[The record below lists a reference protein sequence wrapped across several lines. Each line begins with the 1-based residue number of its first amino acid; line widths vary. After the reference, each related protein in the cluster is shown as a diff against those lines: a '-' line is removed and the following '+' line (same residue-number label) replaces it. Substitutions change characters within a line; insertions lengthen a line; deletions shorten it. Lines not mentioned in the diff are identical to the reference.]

1 MRDEAMYRTAA
12 LALIALLGALPGEM
26 RGAEL
31 RVFGAISGQVRNAA
45 GVGQMGALVQVL
57 NRSERVVHR
66 TLAGPD
72 GWFRVEGLPPDSY
85 SVRVTLASF
94 VPALR
99 NHVVVRPGVE
109 SFLQVQ
115 LSQLFSSIELV
126 YVAPGQTGLL
136 SEDWKWVLRSSTA
149 TRPVLRLLPQQP
161 SWQTASA
168 ARSAYGAGQLRGVV
182 KLSGG
187 DGASAPTL
195 GSEPEL
201 GTAFALATSLFGNNE
216 FRVSGNVGYASTSGA
231 PTAGFRT
238 SYIRNGD
245 GLAPTPEVE
254 LTVRQAALRQAG
266 LGFLQ
271 GQGAAVETPVL
282 RTMSVRV
289 GDRMELAPGVQLTY
303 GAMLESVVFLDRLN
317 LLSPYARL
325 TWDLGELG
333 VIESGFTSG
342 APAYEL
348 ITGESSLQDGLTG
361 LAIFPR
367 VSLRG
372 GKARVQKS
380 QSLEMGY
387 RKVAGTRT
395 YSAAVYQ
402 DALRDAA
409 LTASGDSI
417 FAPGDLL
424 PDLASSSY
432 VFNIGDYRGF
442 GYMASVTQELWNAW
456 SAGFAAGASS
466 MLIQD
471 VGGAAASAMD
481 VRGGVRPVRRPWA
494 SLRVTGVLPQ
504 SGTRITTSYLWTP
517 PGSAG
522 LGHAFLTQ
530 KWQPQ
535 LGLNVTLRQPLPLA
549 AGPGRLEMSA
559 ELRNLLAQGYLP
571 VSSPDGRRLWL
582 IQLPRAVRGGI
593 SFIF

>member
-1 MRDEAMYRTAA
+1 MHRIAA
-12 LALIALLGALPGEM
+12 LALIALLGAVPGEM
-26 RGAEL
+26 CGAEL
-31 RVFGAISGQVRNAA
+31 NLSGAISGQVRNAA
-45 GVGQMGALVQVL
+45 GVGQMGALVHIL
-57 NRSERVVHR
+57 NRSDRVVQR
-66 TLAGPD
+66 ALAGPD
-72 GWFRVEGLPPDSY
+72 GWFRVEGLPADTY

-109 SFLQVQ
+109 SFLQIQ

-136 SEDWKWVLRSSTA
+136 SEDWKWVLRSATA
-149 TRPVLRLLPQQP
+149 TRPVLRMLPQQP
-161 SWQTASA
+161 SWQTASS
-168 ARSAYGAGQLRGVV
+168 ARSASGIGPLRGVV

-201 GTAFALATSLFGNNE
+201 GTAFALATSLFGDNE
-216 FRVSGNVGYASTSGA
+216 FRVSGNVGYAATSGA

-238 SYIRNGD
+238 SYSRTGD

-266 LGFLQ
+266 MGFLH
-271 GQGAAVETPVL
+271 GRGAAVEMPVL

-317 LLSPYARL
+317 LLSPYAKL
-325 TWDLGELG
+325 TWDLGEMG
-333 VIESGFTSG
+333 VLESGFASG

-348 ITGESSLQDGLTG
+348 ITGEGSLQDGLTG
-361 LAIFPR
+361 LAMFPR
-367 VSLRG
+367 ISLRG
-372 GKARVQKS
+372 GRARVQKN
-380 QSLEMGY
+380 QSLELGY
-387 RKVAGTRT
+387 RKVSGTRT
-395 YSAAVYQ
+395 YAAALYQ

-409 LTASGDSI
+409 LTASGAAI
-417 FAPGDLL
+417 FAPGELL

-432 VFNIGDYRGF
+432 VFNVGDYRGF
-442 GYMASVTQELWNAW
+442 GYMASVTQDLWGAW
-456 SAGFAAGASS
+456 TAGFAAGASS

-471 VGGAAASAMD
+471 AGGAAASAMD
-481 VRGGVRPVRRPWA
+481 VRGWVRPVRRPWA
-494 SLRVTGVLPQ
+494 TLRLAGVVPHA
-504 SGTRITTSYLWTP
+504 GTRIATSYLWTP

-530 KWQPQ
+530 QWQPQ

-549 AGPGRLEMSA
+549 AGPGRLEMTA

>member
-1 MRDEAMYRTAA
+1 MHRTAA
-12 LALIALLGALPGEM
+12 LALIALLSALPVEM

-31 RVFGAISGQVRNAA
+31 KVFGAISGQVRNAA
-45 GVGQMGALVQVL
+45 GIGQMGALVQVM
-57 NRSERVVHR
+57 NRSERVVQR

-72 GWFRVEGLPPDSY
+72 GWFRIEGLPPDTY

-109 SFLQVQ
+109 SLLQIQ

-161 SWQTASA
+161 SWQTASS
-168 ARSAYGAGQLRGVV
+168 ARSASGIGPMRGVV

-216 FRVSGNVGYASTSGA
+216 FRVSGNVGYAAASGA

-238 SYIRNGD
+238 SYTRTGD
-245 GLAPTPEVE
+245 GFEPTPEVE

-266 LGFLQ
+266 MGFLH
-271 GQGAAVETPVL
+271 GQGAAVEMPVL

-289 GDRMELAPGVQLTY
+289 GDRMDLAPGLQLTY

-325 TWDLGELG
+325 TWDLGEMG

-348 ITGESSLQDGLTG
+348 ITGEGSLQDGLTG

-372 GKARVQKS
+372 GQARVQKT
-380 QSLEMGY
+380 QSLELGY
-387 RKVAGTRT
+387 RKISGGRT
-395 YSAAVYQ
+395 YAAALYQ

-409 LTASGDSI
+409 LTASGQAI
-417 FAPGDLL
+417 FSAGELL

-432 VFNIGDYRGF
+432 VFNVGDYRGF
-442 GYMASVTQELWNAW
+442 GYMASVTQELWSAW

-471 VGGAAASAMD
+471 AGGAAPGAAL
-481 VRGGVRPVRRPWA
+481 VRGWIRPVRRPWA
-494 SLRVTGVLPQ
+494 SLRLAGAIPHT
-504 SGTRITTSYLWTP
+504 GTRFTNSYLWTP

-530 KWQPQ
+530 QWQPQ
-535 LGLNVTLRQPLPLA
+535 LGLNVAIRQPLPLA
-549 AGPGRLEMSA
+549 AGPGRLEMTA

>member
-1 MRDEAMYRTAA
+1 MHRTAA
-12 LALIALLGALPGEM
+12 LALIALLGAEGQLC
-26 RGAEL
+26 GADL
-31 RVFGAISGQVRNAA
+31 KVFGAISGQVRNSA

-57 NRSERVVHR
+57 NRCERVVQR
-66 TLAGPD
+66 ALTSPEGY
-72 GWFRVEGLPPDSY
+72 FRFEGLPPDTY
-85 SVRVTLASF
+85 SVRVSLASF
-94 VPALR
+94 VPAMR
-99 NHVVVRPGVE
+99 NHIVVRPGVE
-109 SFLQVQ
+109 SYLSIQ
-115 LSQLFSSIELV
+115 LANLFSSIELV
-126 YVAPGQTGLL
+126 YLAPGQTGLL

-149 TRPVLRLLPQQP
+149 TRPVLRLMPQQP

-168 ARSAYGAGQLRGVV
+168 ARSSAGAGPLRGVV
-182 KLSGG
+182 RISGG

-195 GSEPEL
+195 GAEPEL

-238 SYIRNGD
+238 SYTRTGD
-245 GLAPTPEVE
+245 GFEPAPEVE

-266 LGFLQ
+266 MGFLH
-271 GQGAAVETPVL
+271 GQGAPVEVPVL

-289 GDRMELAPGVQLTY
+289 GDRLALAPGLQLTY

-325 TWDLGELG
+325 TWDLGDAG

-342 APAYEL
+342 AAAYEL
-348 ITGESSLQDGLTG
+348 IAGEATLQEGLTG
-361 LAIFPR
+361 LAMFPR

-372 GKARVQKS
+372 GRARVQKN
-380 QSLEMGY
+380 QSLELGY
-387 RKVAGTRT
+387 RRTAGTRT
-395 YSAAVYQ
+395 YTAALYQ
-402 DALRDAA
+402 DSLRDAA
-409 LTASGDSI
+409 LTASGAAV
-417 FAPGDLL
+417 FAPGELL

-442 GYMASVTQELWNAW
+442 GYMASVTQQLWGAW
-456 SAGFAAGASS
+456 AAGLAAGAAS

-471 VGGAAASAMD
+471 GGAAASAAD

-494 SLRVTGVLPQ
+494 ALRMTGTVPQ
-504 SGTRITTSYLWTP
+504 TGTRITTSYLWTP
-517 PGSAG
+517 AGSAG
-522 LGHAFLTQ
+522 LAHAFLTQ

-535 LGLNVTLRQPLPLA
+535 SGLNVSLRQPLPVP

-571 VSSPDGRRLWL
+571 ITSPDGRRLWL

>member
-1 MRDEAMYRTAA
+1 MYRTAA

-31 RVFGAISGQVRNAA
+31 KVFGAISGQVRNAA

-57 NRSERVVHR
+57 NRSERVVQR

-109 SFLQVQ
+109 SFLQIQ

-168 ARSAYGAGQLRGVV
+168 ARSASGVGPLRGVV

-238 SYIRNGD
+238 SYTRNGD

-254 LTVRQAALRQAG
+254 LTVRQAAVRQAG
-266 LGFLQ
+266 LGFLH
-271 GQGAAVETPVL
+271 GKGAAVEAPVL

-325 TWDLGELG
+325 TWDLGEMG

-348 ITGESSLQDGLTG
+348 ITGEGSLQDGLTG
-361 LAIFPR
+361 LAMFPR

-372 GKARVQKS
+372 GQARVQKS
-380 QSLEMGY
+380 QSLELGY

-395 YSAAVYQ
+395 YSASVYQ

-409 LTASGDSI
+409 LTASGHSI
-417 FAPGDLL
+417 FAPGELL
-424 PDLASSSY
+424 PDLASSSF

-471 VGGAAASAMD
+471 AGGAAASAMD
-481 VRGGVRPVRRPWA
+481 VRSGVRPVRRPWA
-494 SLRVTGVLPQ
+494 SLRLTGVVPQ

-517 PGSAG
+517 AGSAG

-530 KWQPQ
+530 QWQPQ

-549 AGPGRLEMSA
+549 AGPGRLEMTA

>member
-1 MRDEAMYRTAA
+1 MHRTAA
-12 LALIALLGALPGEM
+12 LVLIALLSALPGEM
-26 RGAEL
+26 RAAEL
-31 RVFGAISGQVRNAA
+31 KVFGAISGQVRNSA
-45 GVGQMGALVQVL
+45 GVGQMGALVQVM
-57 NRSERVVHR
+57 NRSERVVQR

-72 GWFRVEGLPPDSY
+72 GWFRIEGLPPDTY

-109 SFLQVQ
+109 SLLQIQ

-136 SEDWKWVLRSSTA
+136 SEDWKWVLRSSAA

-161 SWQTASA
+161 SWQTASS
-168 ARSAYGAGQLRGVV
+168 ARSASGIGPLRGVV

-216 FRVSGNVGYASTSGA
+216 LRVSGNVGYAGASGA

-238 SYIRNGD
+238 SYTRTGD
-245 GLAPTPEVE
+245 GFEPTPEVE

-266 LGFLQ
+266 MGFLQ
-271 GQGAAVETPVL
+271 GQGAAVEMPVL

-289 GDRMELAPGVQLTY
+289 GDRMDLAPGLQLTY

-325 TWDLGELG
+325 TWDLGEIG

-348 ITGESSLQDGLTG
+348 IASEGSLQEGLTG
-361 LAIFPR
+361 LAMFPR

-372 GKARVQKS
+372 GRARVQKTR
-380 QSLEMGY
+380 SLELGY
-387 RKVAGTRT
+387 RKVSGTRT
-395 YSAAVYQ
+395 YAAALYQ

-409 LTASGDSI
+409 LTASGQAI
-417 FAPGDLL
+417 FSAGELL

-432 VFNIGDYRGF
+432 VFNVGDYRGF

-471 VGGAAASAMD
+471 ADGAAAGASV
-481 VRGGVRPVRRPWA
+481 VRGWIRPVRRPWA
-494 SLRVTGVLPQ
+494 SLRLAAAIPQ
-504 SGTRITTSYLWTP
+504 TGTRITTSYLWTP

-530 KWQPQ
+530 QWQPQ

-549 AGPGRLEMSA
+549 AGPGRLEMTA
-559 ELRNLLAQGYLP
+559 ELRNLLVQGYLP

>member
-1 MRDEAMYRTAA
+1 MHRTAA
-12 LALIALLGALPGEM
+12 LALIALLGAVPGEM
-26 RGAEL
+26 CGAEL
-31 RVFGAISGQVRNAA
+31 KVFGAISGQVRNSA
-45 GVGQMGALVQVL
+45 GVGQMGALVQVM
-57 NRSERVVHR
+57 NRSERVVQR

-72 GWFRVEGLPPDSY
+72 GWFRVEGLPPDTY
-85 SVRVTLASF
+85 SIRVTLASF

-109 SFLQVQ
+109 SFLQIQ

-149 TRPVLRLLPQQP
+149 TRPVLRVLPQQP
-161 SWQTASA
+161 SWQTASS
-168 ARSAYGAGQLRGVV
+168 ARSASAVGPLRGVV

-216 FRVSGNVGYASTSGA
+216 FRVSGNVGYASMSGS

-238 SYIRNGD
+238 SYTRTGD

-266 LGFLQ
+266 MGFLH
-271 GQGAAVETPVL
+271 GQGAAVEAPVL

-325 TWDLGELG
+325 TWDLGEMG

-348 ITGESSLQDGLTG
+348 ITGEGTLQDGLTG
-361 LAIFPR
+361 LAMFPR

-372 GKARVQKS
+372 GQARVQKS
-380 QSLEMGY
+380 QSLEVGY

-395 YSAAVYQ
+395 YAAALYQ

-409 LTASGDSI
+409 LTASGASI

-432 VFNIGDYRGF
+432 VFNVGDYRGF

-471 VGGAAASAMD
+471 ANGAAASAMD
-481 VRGGVRPVRRPWA
+481 ARGWVRPVRRPWA
-494 SLRVTGVLPQ
+494 SLRVTGAAPKT
-504 SGTRITTSYLWTP
+504 GTRFTTSYLWTP

-530 KWQPQ
+530 PWQPQ
-535 LGLNVTLRQPLPLA
+535 LGLNVTVRQPLPVA

-571 VSSPDGRRLWL
+571 VSSPDGRKLWL

>member
-1 MRDEAMYRTAA
+1 MQRTAA
-12 LALIALLGALPGEM
+12 LALIALLSALPGEM
-26 RGAEL
+26 CGAEL
-31 RVFGAISGQVRNAA
+31 KVFGAISGQVRNAA

-57 NRSERVVHR
+57 NRSERVVQR

-72 GWFRVEGLPPDSY
+72 GWFRFEGLPPDSY

-99 NHVVVRPGVE
+99 NHIVVRPGVE
-109 SFLQVQ
+109 SFLQIQ

-126 YVAPGQTGLL
+126 YVAPGQTGIL

-149 TRPVLRLLPQQP
+149 TRPVLRVLPQQP
-161 SWQTASA
+161 TWQTASS
-168 ARSAYGAGQLRGVV
+168 ARSSAGIRQMRGVV

-216 FRVSGNVGYASTSGA
+216 FRVSGNVGYAATAGA

-238 SYIRNGD
+238 SYSRTGE
-245 GLAPTPEVE
+245 GLAPVPEVE

-266 LGFLQ
+266 MGFLH
-271 GQGAAVETPVL
+271 GQGAAVEMPVL

-325 TWDLGELG
+325 TWDLGEMG

-348 ITGESSLQDGLTG
+348 ITGEGSLQDGLAG

-372 GKARVQKS
+372 GQARVQKS
-380 QSLEMGY
+380 RSLELGY
-387 RKVAGTRT
+387 KKRSGTRT
-395 YSAAVYQ
+395 YSAALYQ

-409 LTASGDSI
+409 LAASGAAI

-432 VFNIGDYRGF
+432 VFNVGDYRGF
-442 GYMASVTQELWNAW
+442 GYMAALTQDLWNAW
-456 SAGFAAGASS
+456 SAGVAVGASS

-471 VGGAAASAMD
+471 AGGSAAGAGD
-481 VRGGVRPVRRPWA
+481 VRAGIRPERRPWA
-494 SLRVTGVLPQ
+494 SLRLAGVAPQ
-504 SGTRITTSYLWTP
+504 TGTRFTASYLWTP
-517 PGSAG
+517 AGSAG

-530 KWQPQ
+530 QWQPQ
-535 LGLNVTLRQPLPLA
+535 LGLNVTLRQPLPVS
-549 AGPGRLEMSA
+549 AGPGRLEVSA

-571 VSSPDGRRLWL
+571 VTSPDGRRLWL

>member
-1 MRDEAMYRTAA
+1 MHRTAA
-12 LALIALLGALPGEM
+12 LALIALLSALPGEM

-31 RVFGAISGQVRNAA
+31 KVFGAISGQVRNAA
-45 GVGQMGALVQVL
+45 GIGQMGALVQVM
-57 NRSERVVHR
+57 NRSERVVQR

-72 GWFRVEGLPPDSY
+72 GWFRVEGLPPDTY

-109 SFLQVQ
+109 SFLQIQ

-161 SWQTASA
+161 SWQTASS
-168 ARSAYGAGQLRGVV
+168 ARSASGIGSMRGVV

-187 DGASAPTL
+187 DGASVPTL

-216 FRVSGNVGYASTSGA
+216 FRVSGNVGYAAASGA

-238 SYIRNGD
+238 SYTRTGD
-245 GLAPTPEVE
+245 GFEPTPEVE

-266 LGFLQ
+266 MGFLH
-271 GQGAAVETPVL
+271 GQGAAVEMPVL

-289 GDRMELAPGVQLTY
+289 GDRMDLAPGLQLTY

-325 TWDLGELG
+325 TWDLGEMG

-348 ITGESSLQDGLTG
+348 ITGEGSLQDGLTG

-372 GKARVQKS
+372 GQARVQKT
-380 QSLEMGY
+380 QSLELGY
-387 RKVAGTRT
+387 RKVSGGRT
-395 YSAAVYQ
+395 YAAALYQ

-409 LTASGDSI
+409 LTASGQAI
-417 FAPGDLL
+417 FSAGELL

-432 VFNIGDYRGF
+432 VFNVGDYRGF
-442 GYMASVTQELWNAW
+442 GYMASVTQELWSAW

-471 VGGAAASAMD
+471 AGDAGASAAV
-481 VRGGVRPVRRPWA
+481 VRGWVRPVRRPWA
-494 SLRVTGVLPQ
+494 SLRLAGAIPQ
-504 SGTRITTSYLWTP
+504 TGTRFTTSYLWTP

-530 KWQPQ
+530 QWQPQ

-549 AGPGRLEMSA
+549 AGPGRLEMTA

>member
-1 MRDEAMYRTAA
+1 MHRTAA
-12 LALIALLGALPGEM
+12 LALIALLGAVPGEM
-26 RGAEL
+26 CGAGL
-31 RVFGAISGQVRNAA
+31 RVFGAISGQVRNSA

-57 NRSERVVHR
+57 NRSERVVQR

-72 GWFRVEGLPPDSY
+72 GWFRVEGLPPDTY

-109 SFLQVQ
+109 SFLQIQ

-136 SEDWKWVLRSSTA
+136 SEDWKWVLRSSTV
-149 TRPVLRLLPQQP
+149 TRPVLRALPQPP
-161 SWQTASA
+161 SWQTASS
-168 ARSAYGAGQLRGVV
+168 ARSASGLRPLRGVV
-182 KLSGG
+182 KVSGG
-187 DGASAPTL
+187 DGAAAPTL

-216 FRVSGNVGYASTSGA
+216 FRICGNVGYASASASPVT
-231 PTAGFRT
+231 GFRT
-238 SYIRNGD
+238 FFSRTGE
-245 GLAPTPEVE
+245 GLTPTPEVE
-254 LTVRQAALRQAG
+254 LTVKQAALRQAG
-266 LGFLQ
+266 MGFLL
-271 GQGAAVETPVL
+271 GQGAAVEAPVL
-282 RTMSVRV
+282 RAMSVRV
-289 GDRMELAPGVQLTY
+289 GDQMELAPGIHLTY

-325 TWDLGELG
+325 TWDLGEMG

-342 APAYEL
+342 APVYEL
-348 ITGESSLQDGLTG
+348 ISGEGSLQDGLTG
-361 LAIFPR
+361 LAMFPR

-372 GKARVQKS
+372 GQARVQKS
-380 QSLEMGY
+380 QSLEVGY
-387 RKVAGTRT
+387 RKVSGTRT
-395 YSAAVYQ
+395 FAAALYQ

-424 PDLASSSY
+424 PDLASSTY
-432 VFNIGDYRGF
+432 VFNVGDYRGF
-442 GYMASVTQELWNAW
+442 GYMASVTQELWRAW
-456 SAGFAAGASS
+456 SAGFAAGAAS
-466 MLIQD
+466 MLIQES
-471 VGGAAASAMD
+471 GAVAASAAD
-481 VRGGVRPVRRPWA
+481 VRGEVRPVRRPWA
-494 SLRVTGVLPQ
+494 SLRLAGAFPQ
-504 SGTRITTSYLWTP
+504 SGTRFTASYLWTP

-535 LGLNVTLRQPLPLA
+535 LGFNVTLRQPLPLA

-571 VSSPDGRRLWL
+571 LASPDGRRLYL

>member
-1 MRDEAMYRTAA
+1 MHRTAA
-12 LALIALLGALPGEM
+12 LALIALLGASPGLM
-26 RGAEL
+26 RAAEL
-31 RVFGAISGQVRNAA
+31 NVFGAISGQVRNAA
-45 GVGQMGALVQVL
+45 GVGQMGAVVQVI
-57 NRSERVVHR
+57 NRSERVVQR

-72 GWFRVEGLPPDSY
+72 GWFRVEGLPPDTY

-99 NHVVVRPGVE
+99 NHIVVRPGVE
-109 SFLQVQ
+109 SFLQIQ

-126 YVAPGQTGLL
+126 YMAPGQTGLL
-136 SEDWKWVLRSSTA
+136 SEDWKWVLRSSAA

-161 SWQTASA
+161 SWQQTASV
-168 ARSAYGAGQLRGVV
+168 ARSASALGPMRGVV

-187 DGASAPTL
+187 DGASVPTL

-238 SYIRNGD
+238 TYTRTGD

-266 LGFLQ
+266 MGFLH
-271 GQGAAVETPVL
+271 GQGAAAEMPVL

-289 GDRMELAPGVQLTY
+289 GDRMDLAPGVQLTY

-325 TWDLGELG
+325 TWDLGEMG
-333 VIESGFTSG
+333 VIESGFASG

-348 ITGESSLQDGLTG
+348 ITGEGSLQDGLTG

-372 GKARVQKS
+372 GQARVQKS
-380 QSLEMGY
+380 QSLELGY
-387 RKVAGTRT
+387 RKVAGSRT
-395 YSAAVYQ
+395 FAAALYQ

-409 LTASGDSI
+409 LMASGAAI
-417 FAPGDLL
+417 FAPGELL

-432 VFNIGDYRGF
+432 VFNVGDYRGF

-471 VGGAAASAMD
+471 GGGAAAGAAD
-481 VRGGVRPVRRPWA
+481 VRGWVRPVRRPWA
-494 SLRVTGVLPQ
+494 SLRLAGAVPRT
-504 SGTRITTSYLWTP
+504 GTRITTSYLWTP
-517 PGSAG
+517 GGSAG

-530 KWQPQ
+530 QWQPQ
-535 LGLNVTLRQPLPLA
+535 LGLNVTLRQPLPVS
-549 AGPGRLEMSA
+549 AGPGRLEMTA